1 MAGRTLVLFKCTGHR
16 NIVDTSLLFKCTGHR
31 NIVDTSLSNGTTIS
45 SLSNKINIQTHKR
58 FKRTLRQKNG
68 IDNTMQIFR
77 EIPFLSLLIIT

>member
-1 MAGRTLVLFKCTGHR
+1 MLSMSGSTLV
-16 NIVDTSLLFKCTGHR
+16 LFKCTGHR

-45 SLSNKINIQTHKR
+45 SLPTHKR
-58 FKRTLRQKNG
+58 FKRTLRQKND